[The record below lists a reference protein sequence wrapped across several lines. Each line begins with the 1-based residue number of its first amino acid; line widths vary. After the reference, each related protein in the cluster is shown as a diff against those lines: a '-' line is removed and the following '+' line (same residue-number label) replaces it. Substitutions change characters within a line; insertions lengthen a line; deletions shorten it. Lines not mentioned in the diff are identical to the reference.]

1 MKPASYI
8 WKLVLRLL
16 LPQQSAQFHS
26 GLVQLRLGS
35 PNRAAQ
41 HSRYLFV
48 FVSFNIVKGKD
59 RAVAGRQ
66 LNNRFIQGYA
76 IHDRHRIGVFRAFD
90 YLYRSFAV
98 VGRLFHLDA
107 AFAEVHQD
115 LVDGQPVQPGG
126 KSGLTSK
133 TSNFSKELDED
144 LLCKV
149 FRLRDVTGHSQA
161 QRVNPA
167 IMTLVKLLEGSHIT
181 LSGFLS
187 QRVICFL
194 LRLGFGCGHVFVMG
208 QATKESASL
217 MLVRRD
223 YHESA
228 CFKGA
233 ITSAS
238 ASSKWCLRA
247 VGRPQRGCD
256 AGLRARRCLTR
267 PKRY

>member
-41 HSRYLFV
+41 HSGYLFV

-161 QRVNPA
+161 ERVNPA

-208 QATKESASL
+208 ASDERICILNACPPRLSRVRVFQRSDNLCLGKFQMVLASCRSPSAR
-217 MLVRRD
+217 V
-223 YHESA
+223 
-228 CFKGA
+228 
-233 ITSAS
+233 
-238 ASSKWCLRA
+238 
-247 VGRPQRGCD
+247 
-256 AGLRARRCLTR
+256 
-267 PKRY
+267 